1 MSSKTEKP
9 QRLANIIEVSRAGE
23 RVIGQI
29 DRATGKRVPSADE
42 KPAKAG
48 KSENTADKG
57 SDR

>member
-1 MSSKTEKP
+1 MSKTEKP

-29 DRATGKRVPSADE
+29 DRATGKRVDVADE
-42 KPAKAG
+42 KPVKAT
-48 KSENTADKG
+48 KPEHSADKG